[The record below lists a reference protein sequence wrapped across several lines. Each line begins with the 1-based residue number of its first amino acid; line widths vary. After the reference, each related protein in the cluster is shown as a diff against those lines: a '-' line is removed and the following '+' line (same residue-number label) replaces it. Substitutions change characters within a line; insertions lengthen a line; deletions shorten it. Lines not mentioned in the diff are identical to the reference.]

1 MATTQS
7 SVENATDDRSIES
20 DRLRK
25 ALTQP
30 MAIERVAP
38 RQYDVT
44 HDGTTRTVD
53 TEAGSCSCADYE
65 YRGERFVCK
74 HVLAAAIHA
83 VFTEGVRT
91 RLQARVVAATREAG
105 CPHAHG
111 SITDEHDC
119 EGPLG
124 RGAFPCPDCVRC
136 SPGEWSAWVALVG
149 GGPDASATVD
159 RGEGVCTDGGVVQE
173 RPSDEN
179 DENDGAAQFDVS
191 DADTVVIDQIEN
203 EQKTFVIEDEPAE
216 AWSFALVDGEIVF
229 VNDHYKEGLAELE
242 RDRLDKETVAW
253 DDFDGQRARL
263 LEADR

>member
-1 MATTQS
+1 MEPMSIDDSAALETSGT
-7 SVENATDDRSIES
+7 DRSIES
-20 DRLRK
+20 GRLMK
-25 ALTQP
+25 ALTRP

-53 TEAGSCSCADYE
+53 IETGSCSCADYK

-74 HVLAAAIHA
+74 HVLRAAIHA

-91 RLQARVVAATREAG
+91 RLQARIVAATREAG

-149 GGPDASATVD
+149 DGPDASATVD
-159 RGEGVCTDGGVVQE
+159 RGEGIATDGGRHTPPQSTCDHGITETDYIERSDGQHKVIVCATCNLILEDCGVPEPDVCTDGG
-173 RPSDEN
+173 
-179 DENDGAAQFDVS
+179 
-191 DADTVVIDQIEN
+191 TV
-203 EQKTFVIEDEPAE
+203 TLHPC
-216 AWSFALVDGEIVF
+216 S
-229 VNDHYKEGLAELE
+229 
-242 RDRLDKETVAW
+242 TC
-253 DDFDGQRARL
+253 DGQAEGDAEQCPECQRRGVSEVDEDPL
-263 LEADR
+263 